1 MKATNQTK
9 TPAKKNIGRT
19 VLQTALLVVI
29 ALAVGLG
36 IYHWNAQSLGRN
48 ALPMP
53 FGVGMAV
60 VVSGS
65 MEPELSVDDLIFV
78 KSADHY
84 QVGDVVVFAS
94 GSSLVVHRIMELD
107 GNTVITQG
115 DANNTPDDPITL
127 RDIKGKVVFDLP
139 YVGVVVDF
147 VKSTPGTLLILLAAA
162 YLYWRSIQSE
172 RKEADNELDQLR
184 KEIDELKK

>member
-1 MKATNQTK
+1 MKKRNAVIRLLVLLV
-9 TPAKKNIGRT
+9 IGT
-19 VLQTALLVVI
+19 VL
-29 ALAVGLG
+29 GLRF
-36 IYHWNAQSLGRN
+36 YSWNARN
-48 ALPMP
+48 LTGNAVPMP
-53 FGVGMAV
+53 FGIGASV
-60 VVSGS
+60 VLSGS

-127 RDIKGKVVFDLP
+127 RDIKGKVVFDVP